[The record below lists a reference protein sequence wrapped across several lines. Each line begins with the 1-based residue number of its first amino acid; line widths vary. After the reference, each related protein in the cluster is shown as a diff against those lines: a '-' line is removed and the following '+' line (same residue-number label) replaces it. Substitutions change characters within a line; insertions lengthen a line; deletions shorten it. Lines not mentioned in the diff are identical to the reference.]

1 MEWIQRL
8 LESGTTPIVTAFL
21 LGLLTAISPCPLA
34 TNIAAVGFI
43 GKDID
48 DKHRVFCNGLLY
60 TAGRILTYA
69 GIGLAFIP
77 LLREGANTY
86 ALQKIIGK
94 YGDAI
99 VAPALILIGL
109 FMLFGHRLNLPKFG
123 FSGHCEKIGRHG
135 SWGALLLGIL
145 FSLAFCP
152 SSGVFYFGM
161 LIPMAAAEPGGWFL
175 PVVFAIATGMPV
187 VIAAW
192 ILAYGAAGVGI
203 FYGRMQIIRKWLAR
217 TVGML
222 FIAVGIYYWIIYF
235 SLKNR
240 SSMQYNRPLWPYRHK
255 GRPDR
260 VLPEPQRVRPRW
272 PMPPAASFHR

>member
-1 MEWIQRL
+1 MD
-8 LESGTTPIVTAFL
+8 STTARERHDTDRYGIPS
-21 LGLLTAISPCPLA
+21 GLLTAISPCPLA

-123 FSGHCEKIGRHG
+123 FRPLRKDRPSRKLGCIAVRYSLFAGILSLERSFLLRNVDPDGGSRTGRLVSACRICYCDRYAGGHRSLGTGLQRGRSGPLLRANADNPKMARTHRRDAVYRCGY
-135 SWGALLLGIL
+135 LLLDNI
-145 FSLAFCP
+145 F
-152 SSGVFYFGM
+152 
-161 LIPMAAAEPGGWFL
+161 FL
-175 PVVFAIATGMPV
+175 KR
-187 VIAAW
+187 
-192 ILAYGAAGVGI
+192 L
-203 FYGRMQIIRKWLAR
+203 
-217 TVGML
+217 
-222 FIAVGIYYWIIYF
+222 
-235 SLKNR
+235 
-240 SSMQYNRPLWPYRHK
+240 
-255 GRPDR
+255 
-260 VLPEPQRVRPRW
+260 
-272 PMPPAASFHR
+272 

>member
-187 VIAAW
+187 VID
-192 ILAYGAAGVGI
+192 LDTGLRR
-203 FYGRMQIIRKWLAR
+203 GRSGHLLRTNADNPKVAR
-217 TVGML
+217 THRRDAVYRCGYL
-222 FIAVGIYYWIIYF
+222 LLDNIFFI
-235 SLKNR
+235 K
-240 SSMQYNRPLWPYRHK
+240 K
-255 GRPDR
+255 
-260 VLPEPQRVRPRW
+260 
-272 PMPPAASFHR
+272 SFVNAI

>member
-109 FMLFGHRLNLPKFG
+109 FMLFGHRLNLPKLPLERG
-123 FSGHCEKIGRHG
+123 FLLRNVDPDGGSRTGRLVSACRICYCDRYAGGHRSLDTGLRRGRSGHLLRTNADNPKVARTHRRDAVYRCGY
-135 SWGALLLGIL
+135 LLLDNI
-145 FSLAFCP
+145 F
-152 SSGVFYFGM
+152 
-161 LIPMAAAEPGGWFL
+161 FL
-175 PVVFAIATGMPV
+175 KR
-187 VIAAW
+187 
-192 ILAYGAAGVGI
+192 L
-203 FYGRMQIIRKWLAR
+203 
-217 TVGML
+217 
-222 FIAVGIYYWIIYF
+222 
-235 SLKNR
+235 
-240 SSMQYNRPLWPYRHK
+240 
-255 GRPDR
+255 
-260 VLPEPQRVRPRW
+260 
-272 PMPPAASFHR
+272 

>member
-109 FMLFGHRLNLPKFG
+109 FMLFGHRLNLRNSDFRPLREDRPSRKLGCIAVRYSLFAGILPLERG
-123 FSGHCEKIGRHG
+123 FLLRNVDPDGGSRTGRLVSACRICYCDRYAGGHRSLDTGLRRGRSGHLLRTNADNPKVARTHRRDAVYRCGY
-135 SWGALLLGIL
+135 LLLDNI
-145 FSLAFCP
+145 F
-152 SSGVFYFGM
+152 
-161 LIPMAAAEPGGWFL
+161 FL
-175 PVVFAIATGMPV
+175 KR
-187 VIAAW
+187 
-192 ILAYGAAGVGI
+192 L
-203 FYGRMQIIRKWLAR
+203 
-217 TVGML
+217 
-222 FIAVGIYYWIIYF
+222 
-235 SLKNR
+235 
-240 SSMQYNRPLWPYRHK
+240 
-255 GRPDR
+255 
-260 VLPEPQRVRPRW
+260 
-272 PMPPAASFHR
+272 

>member
-109 FMLFGHRLNLPKFG
+109 FMLFEIRIFGPLREDRPSRKLGCIAVRYSLFAGILPLERGFLLRNVDPDGGSRTGRLVSACRICYCDRYAGGHRSLDTGLRRG
-123 FSGHCEKIGRHG
+123 RSGHLLRTNADNPKVARTHRRDAVYRCGY
-135 SWGALLLGIL
+135 LLLDNI
-145 FSLAFCP
+145 FFIKKSF
-152 SSGVFYFGM
+152 VN
-161 LIPMAAAEPGGWFL
+161 
-175 PVVFAIATGMPV
+175 AI
-187 VIAAW
+187 
-192 ILAYGAAGVGI
+192 
-203 FYGRMQIIRKWLAR
+203 
-217 TVGML
+217 
-222 FIAVGIYYWIIYF
+222 
-235 SLKNR
+235 
-240 SSMQYNRPLWPYRHK
+240 
-255 GRPDR
+255 
-260 VLPEPQRVRPRW
+260 
-272 PMPPAASFHR
+272 

>member
-123 FSGHCEKIGRHG
+123 FSGHCERGFLLRNVDPDGGSRTGRLVSACRICYCDRYAGGHRSLDTG
-135 SWGALLLGIL
+135 LRRGRSGHLLRTNADNPKVARTHRRDAVYRCGYLLLDNI
-145 FSLAFCP
+145 F
-152 SSGVFYFGM
+152 
-161 LIPMAAAEPGGWFL
+161 FL
-175 PVVFAIATGMPV
+175 KR
-187 VIAAW
+187 
-192 ILAYGAAGVGI
+192 L
-203 FYGRMQIIRKWLAR
+203 
-217 TVGML
+217 
-222 FIAVGIYYWIIYF
+222 
-235 SLKNR
+235 
-240 SSMQYNRPLWPYRHK
+240 
-255 GRPDR
+255 
-260 VLPEPQRVRPRW
+260 
-272 PMPPAASFHR
+272 

>member
-145 FSLAFCP
+145 LWNTCIA
-152 SSGVFYFGM
+152 YFNM
-161 LIPMAAAEPGGWFL
+161 HSCNPF
-175 PVVFAIATGMPV
+175 
-187 VIAAW
+187 
-192 ILAYGAAGVGI
+192 
-203 FYGRMQIIRKWLAR
+203 
-217 TVGML
+217 
-222 FIAVGIYYWIIYF
+222 
-235 SLKNR
+235 
-240 SSMQYNRPLWPYRHK
+240 
-255 GRPDR
+255 
-260 VLPEPQRVRPRW
+260 
-272 PMPPAASFHR
+272 

>member
-175 PVVFAIATGMPV
+175 PVVFDAGGHRSLDTG
-187 VIAAW
+187 
-192 ILAYGAAGVGI
+192 LRR
-203 FYGRMQIIRKWLAR
+203 GRSGHLLRTNADNPKVAR
-217 TVGML
+217 THRRD
-222 FIAVGIYYWIIYF
+222 AVYRCGYLLLDNIF
-235 SLKNR
+235 FLKR
-240 SSMQYNRPLWPYRHK
+240 L
-255 GRPDR
+255 
-260 VLPEPQRVRPRW
+260 
-272 PMPPAASFHR
+272 

>member
-109 FMLFGHRLNLPKFG
+109 FMLLEFNL
-123 FSGHCEKIGRHG
+123 
-135 SWGALLLGIL
+135 
-145 FSLAFCP
+145 
-152 SSGVFYFGM
+152 
-161 LIPMAAAEPGGWFL
+161 
-175 PVVFAIATGMPV
+175 
-187 VIAAW
+187 
-192 ILAYGAAGVGI
+192 
-203 FYGRMQIIRKWLAR
+203 
-217 TVGML
+217 
-222 FIAVGIYYWIIYF
+222 
-235 SLKNR
+235 
-240 SSMQYNRPLWPYRHK
+240 
-255 GRPDR
+255 
-260 VLPEPQRVRPRW
+260 
-272 PMPPAASFHR
+272 

>member
-161 LIPMAAAEPGGWFL
+161 LIPMAASQQRPNR
-175 PVVFAIATGMPV
+175 
-187 VIAAW
+187 
-192 ILAYGAAGVGI
+192 AAGFCLSYLLLRPVCRWSSQPG
-203 FYGRMQIIRKWLAR
+203 YWLTAR
-217 TVGML
+217 QEW
-222 FIAVGIYYWIIYF
+222 A
-235 SLKNR
+235 
-240 SSMQYNRPLWPYRHK
+240 SSTDECR
-255 GRPDR
+255 
-260 VLPEPQRVRPRW
+260 
-272 PMPPAASFHR
+272 